1 MSPPTLC
8 CPVDGEPLE
17 LGAAEAR
24 CASGH
29 RYARTGSLVELAPG
43 TDAPGFGRLRALT
56 YNLTF
61 DWVNT
66 RRLFGAKPS
75 HLATLHRQA
84 AEAAR
89 GGALLDCACG
99 TGRWAIPELARAQ
112 VATYVGVDA
121 SMPMLRLAAAEVAA
135 TGVAALLVHAGA
147 EKLPLADGQVAAV
160 VSSLGLQYVADHRGA
175 LAELRRVMAPGGV
188 LLCAAPTLGL
198 HARYDRRH
206 HERVRKDYPLDR
218 TTWPD
223 TLRAV
228 GFTDLEVQTA
238 GALLLTRARAA

>member
-8 CPVDGEPLE
+8 CPVDGEALTLE
-17 LGAAEAR
+17 SAEAR
-24 CASGH
+24 CPSGH
-29 RYARTGSLVELAPG
+29 RYVRTGALVELEPG

-61 DWVNT
+61 DWINT

-99 TGRWAIPELARAQ
+99 TGRWAIPELARAK

-121 SMPMLRLAAAEVAA
+121 SLPMLRLATADVAA
-135 TGVAALLVHAGA
+135 TGVAALLVHASA
-147 EKLPLADGQVAAV
+147 ERLPLADGQVAAA
-160 VSSLGLQYVADHRGA
+160 VSSLGLQYVADHHGA
-175 LAELRRVMAPGGV
+175 LAELRRVLAPGGA

-206 HERVRKDYPLDR
+206 HERARKDHPIELAS
-218 TTWPD
+218 WKD
-223 TLRAV
+223 TLRSA
-228 GFTDLEVQTA
+228 GFAELEVQTA
-238 GALLLTRARAA
+238 GALVLTRARAA